1 MKRFY
6 LILLILFP
14 VLLSALS
21 VEKGNLK
28 IVADDETGGYLCYAR
43 LSGESPW
50 FPLMVESFTSS
61 YVQIKVN
68 GEDIIPGESK
78 DFTLRFETS
87 DASLAAV
94 FEGDG
99 IVLTEEI
106 FIREDRRGTAYF
118 DLSIQLE
125 NSSGDSV
132 EGGIRK
138 VLDTTFIRGNSHFLI
153 GRTSVEEE
161 EVFEKGNIPGEIL
174 SPGSLPGQKLYVKT
188 AFDDAPGPD
197 RLLLINW
204 NRLDQSSW
212 DYEPAAGTNFN
223 ALPFSINDSALGV
236 VWQPL
241 VLKSGASLNVR
252 LAMGPRD
259 FTLEEE
265 PPAEE
270 TEPGAAAVPA
280 DPALALLHLEEQ
292 LEYIDFLLEDVE
304 DLIGRIDEADN
315 EDILSLED
323 RLDILEQKKRDYERL
338 R

>member
-6 LILLILFP
+6 LILFLLLP

-43 LSGESPW
+43 LSGESAW
-50 FPLMVESFTSS
+50 FPLIVESFTSS
-61 YVQIKVN
+61 YVQIRIN
-68 GEDIIPGESK
+68 GEDIIPGERK
-78 DFTLRFETS
+78 DFSLRFETT

-94 FEGDG
+94 FEGGG
-99 IVLTEEI
+99 ILLKEEI
-106 FIREDRRGTAYF
+106 SIREDRRGTAYF
-118 DLSIQLE
+118 DLSILLE
-125 NSSGDSV
+125 NNSGDSV

-138 VLDTTFIRGNSHFLI
+138 VLDTTFVRGNSHFLI
-153 GRTSVEEE
+153 GSKSVEEE
-161 EVFEKGNIPGEIL
+161 VVFEKGSIPGEIL
-174 SPGSLPGQKLYVKT
+174 SPGSLPGEKLYVKT

-197 RLLLINW
+197 RLLLVNW
-204 NRLDQSSW
+204 NRLDQSPW

-223 ALPFSINDSALGV
+223 ALPFSINDSALGA
-236 VWQPL
+236 VWLP
-241 VLKSGASLNVR
+241 VALKRGEYLNVR

-259 FTLEEE
+259 FTLEEL
-265 PPAEE
+265 PPAGEA
-270 TEPGAAAVPA
+270 EPEAAAILT

-304 DLIGRIDEADN
+304 DLISRIDEADN